1 MEISEIILE
10 KQTLLRY
17 DIFVNLYKPNA
28 KNSGH
33 AIGLNFN
40 SKEGRLFV
48 QLIKQVGW
56 DDSTKT
62 GTFKGGKF
70 FNVTFNAHEIGAALN
85 CIESSIATK
94 LFHKTDKGSTSIEW
108 APFVRALPSDRTT
121 GVQPP
126 PPRAILH
133 EKRDGITLSVN
144 PRATEANKEP
154 VKFGFW
160 FNESEARL
168 LKEYLRFVLSHFFT
182 AEYSADKQRRE
193 EAFAKKKA
201 EGVAG
206 ASQPTS
212 TPDDSF

>member
-1 MEISEIILE
+1 M
-10 KQTLLRY
+10 
-17 DIFVNLYKPNA
+17 NLYKPNS
-28 KNSGH
+28 KNAGH

-85 CIESSIATK
+85 CIESSIAAK
-94 LFHKTDKGSTSIEW
+94 LFHKTDKGATSIEW
-108 APFVRALPSDRTT
+108 APFARKDTPD
-121 GVQPP
+121 
-126 PPRAILH
+126 
-133 EKRDGITLSVN
+133 KRDGVTLSVS

-201 EGVAG
+201 EGVAD